1 VVAAPS
7 VGAVQGK
14 EQVLDLYGVR
24 VRSEIDLGLGC
35 RDPASE
41 AVDVEL
47 CAGICRT
54 IPDTAPPGSVIA
66 ERFDGPGQPFYTAT
80 TSEEGYRLRF
90 HRQFDF
96 RVSPDRRSVRVDWH
110 PGTELPLAAVYF
122 TGTVM
127 AFLLGLAGR
136 LTLHA
141 SAVTMPAGSTPHGA
155 FAILGDSGAG
165 KTTLAALC
173 AAAGASFLTDDLLLV
188 DLQGRDTFVGGAG
201 NELRLRPEAAWVLD
215 RFREPPEIRR
225 TADGRTA
232 VRPRADQTGAGATRL
247 RALVMPMLAPDG
259 DPVTLTPLS
268 PVDALFELARAPRL
282 AGWTAEHVVAR
293 QFDAMAD
300 LAGRVPSFVAHIPWD
315 PEARLGVGESLLRLV
330 GDVTGRAAL

>member
-1 VVAAPS
+1 
-7 VGAVQGK
+7 
-14 EQVLDLYGVR
+14 VLDLYGVR
-24 VRSEIDLGLGC
+24 VRSEIDLGLGSV
-35 RDPASE
+35 DPGAE
-41 AVDVEL
+41 VVDVDL
-47 CAGICRT
+47 RAGICRS
-54 IPDTAPPGSVIA
+54 IPLAPPPGAVIA
-66 ERFDGPGQPFYTAT
+66 ERSDGPGQPFYTAT
-80 TSEEGYRLRF
+80 TSDEGYCLRF

-96 RVSPDRRSVRVDWH
+96 RVSLDQRSVRVDWH

-141 SAVTMPAGSTPHGA
+141 SAVTMPAESTLPGA

-188 DLQGRDTFVGGAG
+188 DLEGPDALVGGAG

-215 RFREPPEIRR
+215 RFREPPELRR

-232 VRPRADQTGAGATRL
+232 VRPQMDHPGVGATRL
-247 RALVMPMLAPDG
+247 RALVIPMLAPDG
-259 DPVTLTPLS
+259 DPVSLTPLS

-282 AGWTAEHVVAR
+282 AGWTAEKVVGR

-315 PEARLGVGESLLRLV
+315 PAARLGVGESLLRLV
-330 GDVTGRAAL
+330 GDVTR